1 MGSEHSYLLGKPGW
15 FRKSADVL
23 LVLDSGKELPV
34 HSNIFSLHSEI
45 LCDMFTSTANTEL
58 KMGASCRL
66 PFPGCSEEEA
76 NALLLHVYDPEGRS
90 HALSIKSAQSL
101 SSLAHKY
108 GLDGTLRQCDDFLAS
123 KVQADGQSKDLWV
136 RLLAKPSGDWP
147 V

>member
-1 MGSEHSYLLGKPGW
+1 MGSEEHPYLLGKPEW
-15 FRKSADVL
+15 FRRSADVL
-23 LVLDSGKELPV
+23 LVLDSGKELLA
-34 HSNIFSLHSEI
+34 HSNILSLHSEF
-45 LCDMFTSTANTEL
+45 LCDVFTSTANNET
-58 KMGASCRL
+58 GASFCL

-90 HALSIKSAQSL
+90 HALSIKSAQLL

-123 KVQADGQSKDLWV
+123 KVQAEGQSKDLWV